1 MRHVYASLDIGT
13 DTIKL
18 IVCEYLMGR
27 YNLLAS
33 SCVKSEGIKKGLIT
47 DVYLAKSSIKKAF
60 DEKGIE
66 IPYNKVVV
74 LKQNY

>member
-1 MRHVYASLDIGT
+1 
-13 DTIKL
+13 
-18 IVCEYLMGR
+18 MGIIHIQSAQR
-27 YNLLAS
+27 FRIQGGKVTFREFGDSGIMLRANMWTRTTSENFEACSDARLA
-33 SCVKSEGIKKGLIT
+33 
-47 DVYLAKSSIKKAF
+47 IKKAF